1 MNVFI
6 TGGTGFIGSNLL
18 NRISSKNYNL
28 ICSKRFGSAPRLK
41 LKKEPK
47 WVSIDFDKDFV
58 DIFKG
63 CEVFVHCAAYGVSPK
78 KSDWLDSI
86 NYNIVEPMK
95 LIYNAVNLGIKNFI
109 LFGSILELEKSEYIK
124 SINSDM
130 SSYIASKKAFLEIF
144 LPYAK
149 LKDLNI
155 TYFRL
160 PNVYGEGQYEG
171 NLWPS
176 LKKAAAQGKDFTI
189 KDKEVVKSFLHI
201 DKVSKAIEEEV
212 ENFNNRSETKKNIK
226 VVDLKGDEM
235 TVYEFAKTQ
244 WSSLGAIGRLR

>member
-1 MNVFI
+1 M
-6 TGGTGFIGSNLL
+6 
-18 NRISSKNYNL
+18 
-28 ICSKRFGSAPRLK
+28 
-41 LKKEPK
+41 
-47 WVSIDFDKDFV
+47 
-58 DIFKG
+58 
-63 CEVFVHCAAYGVSPK
+63 
-78 KSDWLDSI
+78 
-86 NYNIVEPMK
+86 
-95 LIYNAVNLGIKNFI
+95 
-109 LFGSILELEKSEYIK
+109 
-124 SINSDM
+124 
-130 SSYIASKKAFLEIF
+130 
-144 LPYAK
+144 
-149 LKDLNI
+149 NI

-176 LKKAAAQGKDFTI
+176 LKKAATQGKDFTI

-235 TVYEFAKTQ
+235 TIYEFAKTQ